1 MYDAHFKE
9 KMEHLKGQVLAMW
22 APDSTPKVTMV
33 LSLVRSL
40 AELAWTFLSDMRLWL
55 SLFWLNILR
64 KQIKGCK
71 TQEKSLWISKGR
83 ANLLLLYIYNVSEI
97 FILIFV
103 SLQVLIS
110 NYLKSLEHDFSF
122 SFSLFNRPYRECVY
136 SFTWQSFIL
145 NML

>member
-9 KMEHLKGQVLAMW
+9 KMEHLKGQVLPMW

-83 ANLLLLYIYNVSEI
+83 ANLLLLYNVSEI

-110 NYLKSLEHDFSF
+110 NYMKSLEHDFGF
-122 SFSLFNRPYRECVY
+122 SFSLFSGPYRECVY

>member
-9 KMEHLKGQVLAMW
+9 KMEHLKGQVLPMW

-83 ANLLLLYIYNVSEI
+83 ANLLLLYNVSEI

-110 NYLKSLEHDFSF
+110 NYMKSLEHDFSF
-122 SFSLFNRPYRECVY
+122 SFSLFNGPYRECVY

>member
-9 KMEHLKGQVLAMW
+9 KMEHLKGQVLPMW

-71 TQEKSLWISKGR
+71 TQEKSLWISTGR
-83 ANLLLLYIYNVSEI
+83 ANLLLLYNVSEI

-110 NYLKSLEHDFSF
+110 NYMKSLEHDFGF
-122 SFSLFNRPYRECVY
+122 SFSLFSGPYRECVY

>member
-83 ANLLLLYIYNVSEI
+83 ANLLLLYNVSEI

-103 SLQVLIS
+103 LLQVLIP
-110 NYLKSLEHDFSF
+110 NYMKSLEDDFSF
-122 SFSLFNRPYRECVY
+122 SFSLFNGPYRECVY